1 MAKSKIPSTYEELRG
16 HLDEIFYDFI
26 KDPAKYGVEPLM
38 VEEIQQMSTLHKKG
52 LWEKFKQQFKLKLTQ
67 LEQHDLAAL
76 LHQDLSEDGVQ
87 VASKKTL
94 DAILKDPQNPAYCLE
109 PEMIEAIQ
117 SLGKQEIEQLR
128 AETAILYQIQLNES
142 VGHKILAFLQKL
154 WMKLAPTLDKILDKL
169 IDHGVEHLGNA
180 IGTKL
185 DPEFKGL
192 VTSTVGEIGHG
203 IEDVGIKTTTK
214 ILDEERKED
223 MLDRLSDGGKEALG
237 VLGTGLGNA
246 ANSAVEIGE
255 KHALNKLGISSVI
268 EKQPEDPLLS
278 SVEHHDDQP
287 VHPLGE
293 NPGEDHQ

>member
-16 HLDEIFYDFI
+16 HLDEVFYDFI
-26 KDPAKYGVEPLM
+26 KDPAKYGVD
-38 VEEIQQMSTLHKKG
+38 VDSAEEIMQMSALGKKG

-67 LEQHDLAAL
+67 LEQHDLAEL
-76 LHQDLSEDGVQ
+76 LRQDLSEDGVQ

-94 DAILKDPQNPAYCLE
+94 DAILKHPENPAFQLE
-109 PEMIEAIQ
+109 PEMIEAIH
-117 SLGKQEIEQLR
+117 SLGQKEVEQLR
-128 AETAILYQIQLNES
+128 IETASLYKIELTES

-154 WMKLAPTLDKILDKL
+154 WIKLAPVLDKIFDKL

-192 VTSTVGEIGHG
+192 ITVTVGEIGHG

-223 MLDRLSDGGKEALG
+223 MLDRLSDGGKEVLG
-237 VLGTGLGNA
+237 VLGTGLGNV

-255 KHALNKLGISSVI
+255 KQAINKLGISSLI
-268 EKQPEDPLLS
+268 EKQPENPMLS
-278 SVEHHDDQP
+278 SVDHHEDQP
-287 VHPLGE
+287 VHPMGE
-293 NPGEDHQ
+293 HPEDNQ